1 MSRTPR
7 SQHSF
12 FMQLIVALVAM
23 LELVLACGSH
33 LAAQGLPDP
42 IAPSDQQTAPEPR
55 PDAERP
61 AIRNTPAETKTPPGF
76 PPLVEPTADPA
87 AAERIQRALQ
97 GGTSEPVPGGVLG
110 DVIDII
116 RTQGSILD
124 GSSLDP
130 RMVHP
135 ERGPRADNQISATE
149 KPTSSVQAAEALLR
163 SARLLES
170 LSIPPVPA
178 PEGQTDRLPTA
189 ELIRQMR
196 IQATQLMLSE
206 FPQAID

>member
-1 MSRTPR
+1 
-7 SQHSF
+7 
-12 FMQLIVALVAM
+12 M
-23 LELVLACGSH
+23 LALVLACGTH
-33 LAAQGLPDP
+33 LPAQTPSDP
-42 IAPSDQQTAPEPR
+42 IAPSGEQAQPGPR
-55 PDAERP
+55 PRAESPPILVRP
-61 AIRNTPAETKTPPGF
+61 TQTTIPPDF
-76 PPLVEPTADPA
+76 PPLIEPTADPA

-130 RMVHP
+130 RMASP
-135 ERGPRADNQISATE
+135 ESRSRADIQIPATDTV
-149 KPTSSVQAAEALLR
+149 PSTLQAAEALLR

-170 LSIPPVPA
+170 ISNRSAPA
-178 PEGQTDRLPTA
+178 IQEQVDLLPTA

-196 IQATQLMLSE
+196 IQATRLMVSA